1 MALTVY
7 ERRTGDAQTQS
18 VVFVVVVVV
27 VYLFVVLY
35 FSEKEM

>member
-7 ERRTGDAQTQS
+7 ERGTGDAQTQS
-18 VVFVVVVVV
+18 DVFVV